1 MTLHT
6 HVDSV
11 DSVDSVFGALQ
22 RVIIIR
28 HGEATPYADSDH
40 ARSLTQRGR
49 AQLRETASR
58 LSEALS
64 ASSSPLEVWVS
75 DAQRAQETW
84 RALSPAFEAEGIGR
98 DGVQVRHRADLY
110 LASAEALYDHILE
123 ASVASS
129 APQTL
134 ILIGHNPGLSDLIST
149 LDRSAWRTLRTGEL
163 VMLTREGEQWRLEV
177 ES

>member
-6 HVDSV
+6 HV

-84 RALSPAFEAEGIGR
+84 RELSAAFEAEGVR
-98 DGVQVRHRADLY
+98 DRCQIRHRADLY
-110 LASAEALYDHILE
+110 LASAEALYDHLLE